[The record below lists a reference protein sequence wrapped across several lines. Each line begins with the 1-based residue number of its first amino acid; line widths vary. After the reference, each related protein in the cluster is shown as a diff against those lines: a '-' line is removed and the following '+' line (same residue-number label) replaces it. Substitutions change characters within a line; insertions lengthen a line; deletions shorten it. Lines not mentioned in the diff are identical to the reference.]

1 MTVSDHHERL
11 KLWVRAGGTCTIC
24 KQYLLESGLTAREV
38 TRGEFAHNVGRKHS
52 AKSPRGLNPLP
63 VGERDTADN
72 AVLLCPTCHAEIDDL
87 HQLDVFEVDKLFELK
102 HEHEAFI
109 RDVTGRSESQR
120 TVVLRLRGF
129 VRGATDDLGRDA
141 TTKAILA
148 STNRFPSFPFADR
161 LGVEIDLRGLAGE
174 DAADLGYYS
183 AATRKIDEVIERLLK
198 PAAVDDAV
206 PHVSVFGLARLPLLV
221 YLGSRLDDTIA
232 TDVYQR
238 HRVTESWAWPATAD
252 SVAFIHRR
260 DSDGDG
266 ASTEAVLIVNA
277 SGTVHPHELPTDL
290 QSLPRFVIEPVGPTP
305 HVDTIA
311 TRGTLAAF
319 EQAVRRLLAEL
330 EATHKPVRRLH
341 VFAAAPV
348 SAAITLGRSVGWGIH
363 PSLTVYD
370 RAGDSYRFALE
381 VTAP

>member
-1 MTVSDHHERL
+1 MTVSEQERL
-11 KLWVRAGGTCTIC
+11 KLWVRAGGICTIC

-38 TRGEFAHNVGRKHS
+38 TRGEFAHNVGRKNS
-52 AKSPRGLNPLP
+52 AKSPRGLHPLP
-63 VGERDTADN
+63 EGQRDTADN
-72 AVLLCPTCHAEIDDL
+72 AVLLCPACHGEIDDL
-87 HQLDVFEVDKLFELK
+87 RQLDLFEIEKLFELK
-102 HEHEAFI
+102 REHEAFI
-109 RDVTGRSESQR
+109 RDVTGRSHSQR

-129 VRGATDDLGRDA
+129 VRGATDDLSRDA
-141 TTKAILA
+141 TTKAVLA
-148 STNRFPSFPFADR
+148 STSRFPSFPFADR

-174 DAADLGYYS
+174 DEADADYYR
-183 AATRKIDEVIERLLK
+183 AATRKIDDVIERLLK

-221 YLGSRLDDTIA
+221 RFGSRLDDTIS

-238 HRVTESWAWPATAD
+238 HRVTESWSWPGGGDT
-252 SVAFIHRR
+252 VVFGHRC

-266 ASTEAVLIVNA
+266 PSTDGVLIVNA
-277 SGTVHPHELPTDL
+277 SGTVHAHELSGDL
-290 QSLPRFVIEPVGPTP
+290 QSLPRFVIEPLGSTP

-311 TRGTLAAF
+311 TRETLASF

-330 EATHKPVRRLH
+330 EATHKRIRRLH
-341 VFAAAPV
+341 LFAAAPV
-348 SAAITLGRSVGWGIH
+348 SASITLGRSVGWGIH